1 MNQYQ
6 DTLKKLGYFIAD
18 LSYQEK
24 LEFIKRIGYKDS
36 IENLTSTYKSEEI
49 KEIIDTM
56 ITEYS
61 NENQDYNDFK
71 IDLKKKTRLP
81 YMIEDDVLIIK
92 NSEHLILLTRRQ
104 KNRLRA
110 IKKRYRVAR
119 YKAK

>member
-61 NENQDYNDFK
+61 NENQDYNDSK
-71 IDLKKKTRLP
+71 IDFKKKTRLP

>member
-61 NENQDYNDFK
+61 NENQDYNDSK

>member
-1 MNQYQ
+1 M
-6 DTLKKLGYFIAD
+6 
-18 LSYQEK
+18 
-24 LEFIKRIGYKDS
+24 
-36 IENLTSTYKSEEI
+36 TSTYKSEEI

-61 NENQDYNDFK
+61 NENQDYNDSK
-71 IDLKKKTRLP
+71 IDFKKKTRLP